1 MSDKKMHLI
10 AENSLLILFL
20 GACTAMGA
28 TTTLLGGLGMGVAA
42 LVVMVLSGIVL
53 AALKSVIPQC
63 ARIPACVL
71 VVAGFVSLV
80 QMAMNAFLPDVFQ
93 MIGIYLAVAAV
104 DLMIFGLADEALQSS
119 VGAAVKQ
126 AAWTGLRFVAILA
139 VMGLVREVFGQA
151 SVAGVELT
159 FLADYK
165 IPVLA
170 QAPGGFVVYSFITAI
185 ISKAHQSPAQT
196 GKGAACAAA
205 GIECCCCKNEEVEQ

>member
-1 MSDKKMHLI
+1 MSKKNSHLI
-10 AENSLLILFL
+10 AENPLLILFL

-28 TTTLLGGLGMGVAA
+28 TTTLLGGVGMGVAA
-42 LVVMVLSGIVL
+42 LLVLVLSGVVL
-53 AALKSVIPQC
+53 SALKSVIPQC
-63 ARIPACVL
+63 ARVPACVL
-71 VVAGFVSLV
+71 VVTGFVSLV
-80 QMAMNAFLPDVFQ
+80 QMVMNAFLPDVFN

-104 DLMIFGLADEALQSS
+104 DLMIFGLAEEAAQSS

-151 SVAGVELT
+151 SIAGVELA

-165 IPVLA
+165 IPLLA
-170 QAPGGFVVYSFITAI
+170 QAPGGFVVFSFITAVL
-185 ISKAHQSPAQT
+185 SKCHKAPAQT
-196 GKGAACAAA
+196 GKGSACAAA

>member
-1 MSDKKMHLI
+1 MSNNKHLI
-10 AENSLLILFL
+10 AENPLLILFL

-28 TTTLLGGLGMGVAA
+28 TTTLLGGVGMGVAA
-42 LVVMVLSGIVL
+42 LLVLVLSSIVL

-63 ARIPACVL
+63 ARILACVL

-80 QMAMNAFLPDVFQ
+80 QMAMNAFLPDIFN
-93 MIGIYLAVAAV
+93 MTGIYLAVAAV
-104 DLMIFGLADEALQSS
+104 DLMIFGVAEEALESS

-139 VMGLVREVFGQA
+139 VMGLIREVFGQA
-151 SVAGVELT
+151 SVAGVELA

-170 QAPGGFVVYSFITAI
+170 QAPGGFAVFSFIAAFL
-185 ISKAHQSPAQT
+185 SKAHKLPAQT
-196 GKGAACAAA
+196 GKGDACAAA